1 MDGRG
6 TLRCDAMRHGHR
18 TGRCD
23 AMKGMTNSGRGE
35 VPPNVVRLSAPVS
48 AAKQPAHAAPQ
59 RPLIQPH
66 SGHPVGGPAL
76 GGAQRDRGPGRTG
89 KLGAATCGE
98 TKEGFQFD
106 RLARLWDWGSG
117 AEESMRGWGHGRA
130 TSDPNDWRTA
140 SRLHHQMFKMAR
152 PPSPAFASS
161 AAGRPQH
168 GRNSTWPSTG
178 PGPGFRQQTRP
189 AQAVT
194 LDVDVDTHNQPGTSD
209 AAPRAPL

>member
-1 MDGRG
+1 
-6 TLRCDAMRHGHR
+6 MRHGHR

-48 AAKQPAHAAPQ
+48 AAKQPARAVPQ

-66 SGHPVGGPAL
+66 SGHPVGGPAR
-76 GGAQRDRGPGRTG
+76 GRRETGARDGRESSAPPPVGRQRRGSNSTGWPGSG
-89 KLGAATCGE
+89 
-98 TKEGFQFD
+98 
-106 RLARLWDWGSG
+106 DWGSG
-117 AEESMRGWGHGRA
+117 AEESMRGWGHGCA